1 RRYRE
6 WPRPRPS
13 ASHAA
18 TACLEVGPG
27 SCRGP
32 NVYPS
37 LGPLNDGIR
46 HNTVNANHCQQQ
58 REPGES
64 PNGGPVESG
73 ISKDF
78 IQPLL
83 HGLHAEYRNLR
94 IQGLD
99 SVADRSEVIF
109 RPAID
114 AHHERREEAAGSCRW
129 NETPDY
135 FPSNKVI
142 PQ

>member
-1 RRYRE
+1 M
-6 WPRPRPS
+6 PQQ
-13 ASHAA
+13 HAPK
-18 TACLEVGPG
+18 LD
-27 SCRGP
+27 RGRAEGQT
-32 NVYPS
+32 YTHF

-46 HNTVNANHCQQQ
+46 HNTVNANHCQQ
-58 REPGES
+58 RGEPGES

-99 SVADRSEVIF
+99 SVADREGFAELVSTQ
-109 RPAID
+109 
-114 AHHERREEAAGSCRW
+114 G
-129 NETPDY
+129 
-135 FPSNKVI
+135 
-142 PQ
+142 